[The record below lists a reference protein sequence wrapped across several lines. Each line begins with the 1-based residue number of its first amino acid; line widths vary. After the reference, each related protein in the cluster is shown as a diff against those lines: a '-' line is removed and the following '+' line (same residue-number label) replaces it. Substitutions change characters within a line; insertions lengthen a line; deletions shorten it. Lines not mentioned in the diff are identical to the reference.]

1 MCNRSLCYVK
11 IILYLNQLIMEK
23 ISIERLESLNGG
35 GFISGFCAGVS
46 VIRFGAMVG
55 FFALNPAV
63 GGAMTA
69 VVGGCLAYSLF
80 S

>member
-1 MCNRSLCYVK
+1 MK
-11 IILYLNQLIMEK
+11 K

-55 FFALNPAV
+55 LFALNPAV

-69 VVGGCLAYSLF
+69 VVGGCIVYGIYTKLTD
-80 S
+80 